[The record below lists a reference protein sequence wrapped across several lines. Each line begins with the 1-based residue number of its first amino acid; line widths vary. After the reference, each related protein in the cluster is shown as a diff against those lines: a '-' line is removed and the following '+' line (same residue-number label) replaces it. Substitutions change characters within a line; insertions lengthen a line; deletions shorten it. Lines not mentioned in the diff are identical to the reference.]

1 MDKETIEK
9 YAPVAIIVVGIIIQW
24 NLFATTQHVE
34 EQHRII
40 LKEVS
45 ERYVLKE
52 QYNDLKKTIDNMQ
65 VKIDKMY
72 DVIINRRG

>member
-1 MDKETIEK
+1 MDRETMEK
-9 YAPVAIIVVGIIIQW
+9 YAPVALIVIGIIIQW
-24 NLFATTQHVE
+24 NLFATTQSVE

-52 QYNDLKKTIDNMQ
+52 QYKDLQKTIDNMQ
-65 VKIDKMY
+65 IKIDKMY
-72 DVIINRRG
+72 DVIINRKG